1 MTASSPHYY
10 IAHLTSLL
18 ESIALIIDQ
27 HQSVVDKY
35 YGQGRMKNVV
45 RRLQGEGDRVVRS
58 LVEGWE
64 EERRVGRL
72 VSSGRM
78 TCSRSSVSGLRESV
92 IARSLKRNNRNSDT
106 SRLQFLNNTRHP
118 HSPRSHHKHNRTLQL
133 FLVLLHLYFPLM
145 LVRRN
150 A

>member
-1 MTASSPHYY
+1 MHLAASVSITPTWALAVADGQTAASSPHYY

-35 YGQGRMKNVV
+35 YGPGRMETVV

-72 VSSGRM
+72 VR
-78 TCSRSSVSGLRESV
+78 
-92 IARSLKRNNRNSDT
+92 
-106 SRLQFLNNTRHP
+106 
-118 HSPRSHHKHNRTLQL
+118 
-133 FLVLLHLYFPLM
+133 
-145 LVRRN
+145 
-150 A
+150 